1 MDIDTDLNEIT
12 EIAMHKLD
20 MYTDEDGNQPF
31 DIDEEKVEALS
42 ESIKENGQLEP
53 IIVRKKDGRYQI
65 LSGHHRYLA
74 MRSMLAKYALA
85 TVVDVSDLKAYM
97 IVCES
102 NIHHAAP
109 PPSKLCKIFL
119 RYRAAGKEEK
129 LTAGQLAK
137 MFGISRE
144 QMYRIIAMEHLTE
157 PTKELID
164 AGLIST
170 NSIKQ
175 LRTLTPDQQDT
186 LADYVYNEDKKLT
199 KGKCDKVIDLFIG
212 KPDATAE
219 DIDDLISK
227 SYISNF
233 NYDLD
238 EAFNKIIEK
247 HTEFEVAQAVALTIN
262 AKSWDGRFSQL
273 NKAWADNFITFNGIK
288 TEEYDRFYGC
298 NTHSALLDGFT
309 DVVRKNIANRSI
321 NELRGESIAEEQLV
335 AQSAGRK

>member
-1 MDIDTDLNEIT
+1 MKFDKVSETFSARKEKGSIKESLISAEEVLNEIT

-129 LTAGQLAK
+129 ITADQLAK

-144 QMYRIIAMEHLTE
+144 QMYRIIAMDTLTT
-157 PTKELID
+157 PMQELVD
-164 AGLIST
+164 TGLIST

-175 LRTLTPDQQDT
+175 LRTLNHDQQDT

-199 KGKCDKVIDLFIG
+199 KSKCDKVIDLFIG

-219 DIDDLISK
+219 DIDECLNSDDKEKDPANNYTAMKKMSK
-227 SYISNF
+227 
-233 NYDLD
+233 
-238 EAFNKIIEK
+238 
-247 HTEFEVAQAVALTIN
+247 
-262 AKSWDGRFSQL
+262 
-273 NKAWADNFITFNGIK
+273 
-288 TEEYDRFYGC
+288 
-298 NTHSALLDGFT
+298 
-309 DVVRKNIANRSI
+309 
-321 NELRGESIAEEQLV
+321 EQL
-335 AQSAGRK
+335 ADYIFANIEHFKSSADVLSFLCEKGEI

>member
-1 MDIDTDLNEIT
+1 MKFDKVSETFSERKEKGSIKESLISAEEVLNEIT

-31 DIDEEKVEALS
+31 DIDDEKVEALS
-42 ESIKENGQLEP
+42 QSIEENGQLEP

-74 MRSMLAKYALA
+74 LKSITAKYALA

-129 LTAGQLAK
+129 LTADQLAK

-144 QMYRIIAMEHLTE
+144 QMYRIIAMDTLTT
-157 PTKELID
+157 PMQELVD

-186 LADYVYNEDKKLT
+186 LADYVYNEDKKLN
-199 KGKCDKVIDLFIG
+199 KAKCDKVVDLFTTNAN
-212 KPDATAE
+212 ATVE
-219 DIDDLISK
+219 DIDDCLNSDDKEKEPANNYNAMKKMSK
-227 SYISNF
+227 EQLADYIFANLASF
-233 NYDLD
+233 TSS
-238 EAFNKIIEK
+238 EKILSFLCDNIGKEKQNLEK
-247 HTEFEVAQAVALTIN
+247 H
-262 AKSWDGRFSQL
+262 
-273 NKAWADNFITFNGIK
+273 
-288 TEEYDRFYGC
+288 
-298 NTHSALLDGFT
+298 
-309 DVVRKNIANRSI
+309 
-321 NELRGESIAEEQLV
+321 
-335 AQSAGRK
+335 

>member
-1 MDIDTDLNEIT
+1 MKFDKVSETFSERKEKGSIKESLISAEEVLNEIT

-31 DIDEEKVEALS
+31 DIDDEKVEALS

-74 MRSMLAKYALA
+74 LKSITAKYALA

-129 LTAGQLAK
+129 LTADQLAK

-144 QMYRIIAMEHLTE
+144 QMYRIIAMDTLTT
-157 PTKELID
+157 PMQELVD

-186 LADYVYNEDKKLT
+186 LADYVYNEDKKLN
-199 KGKCDKVIDLFIG
+199 KAKCDKVVDLFTTNYN
-212 KPDATAE
+212 ATVE
-219 DIDDLISK
+219 DIDDCLNSDDKEKEPATNYNAMKKMSK
-227 SYISNF
+227 
-233 NYDLD
+233 
-238 EAFNKIIEK
+238 
-247 HTEFEVAQAVALTIN
+247 
-262 AKSWDGRFSQL
+262 
-273 NKAWADNFITFNGIK
+273 
-288 TEEYDRFYGC
+288 
-298 NTHSALLDGFT
+298 
-309 DVVRKNIANRSI
+309 
-321 NELRGESIAEEQLV
+321 EQL
-335 AQSAGRK
+335 ADYIFANMERFKSSADILSFLCEKGEI